1 MALICRANLFHYN
14 YRMNADIA
22 SEALLGQAIWNSKQW
37 VPDMWY
43 PSTEVRLIGTA
54 NLSAL
59 FYGLCGS
66 LKLAM
71 GLACV
76 VFVLW
81 IILEIAYLFKEAEG
95 VKRYCPFLILLMLA
109 LPADYSLLEVLYLF
123 AGYYAVHT
131 AALFFT
137 LGVYGGS
144 LRRKKFKAGV
154 WFLSVCLAFLLGM
167 QGARGLLV
175 IYGPLLAVEVIR
187 CGAVL
192 WAGKRL
198 KQADWMVSIWV
209 LMNCLSN
216 FWGSRLPISAGVG
229 FSRNIRK
236 GLYKLW
242 KVVVPDIVGIMGGHS
257 SGVPGRIC
265 LGILLINAVV
275 ILFAIL
281 YKIWK
286 KRELEAME
294 WIYLVVCASPVM
306 TALMVAFTTVEST
319 GRYYFVFLAVL
330 SLAAVMLLAR
340 QEKNLMPVKVIC
352 WAAAGFLMVGNLF
365 HLYVPM
371 MKSKEPPENDYKA
384 VVDFLKENDYLLAY
398 ASFENANTMT
408 LVSDGEVRV
417 APAASVEKMDICK
430 WLSSKEWYPP
440 EISRDQVTAY
450 VVTESQMPEF
460 SIFLQDKEDEIKRI
474 WQTGKFHIYV
484 SDYNYANIED

>member
-1 MALICRANLFHYN
+1 M
-14 YRMNADIA
+14 
-22 SEALLGQAIWNSKQW
+22 
-37 VPDMWY
+37 
-43 PSTEVRLIGTA
+43 
-54 NLSAL
+54 
-59 FYGLCGS
+59 
-66 LKLAM
+66 
-71 GLACV
+71 
-76 VFVLW
+76 
-81 IILEIAYLFKEAEG
+81 
-95 VKRYCPFLILLMLA
+95 
-109 LPADYSLLEVLYLF
+109 
-123 AGYYAVHT
+123 
-131 AALFFT
+131 
-137 LGVYGGS
+137 
-144 LRRKKFKAGV
+144 
-154 WFLSVCLAFLLGM
+154 
-167 QGARGLLV
+167 
-175 IYGPLLAVEVIR
+175 
-187 CGAVL
+187 
-192 WAGKRL
+192 
-198 KQADWMVSIWV
+198 
-209 LMNCLSN
+209 
-216 FWGSRLPISAGVG
+216 
-229 FSRNIRK
+229 
-236 GLYKLW
+236 
-242 KVVVPDIVGIMGGHS
+242 
-257 SGVPGRIC
+257 
-265 LGILLINAVV
+265 INAVV
-275 ILFAIL
+275 ILLAIL

-352 WAAAGFLMVGNLF
+352 WAAAGFLMVSNLF
-365 HLYVPM
+365 QLYVPM

-460 SIFLQDKEDEIKRI
+460 SVFLQDKEDEIKKV